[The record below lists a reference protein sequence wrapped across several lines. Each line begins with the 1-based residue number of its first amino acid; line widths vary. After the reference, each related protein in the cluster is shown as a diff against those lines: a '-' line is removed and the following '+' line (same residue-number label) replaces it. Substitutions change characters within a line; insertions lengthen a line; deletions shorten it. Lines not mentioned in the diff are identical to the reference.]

1 MTLADLFVAQ
11 LTDLFRVGLM
21 IMLVITASRTSKN
34 AGTVVPLILGVV
46 FVAVIIPTTLS
57 SDSPSKTIQIGV
69 GLLSNAAILGVL
81 LAVKSLATRLLAARR

>member
-11 LTDLFRVGLM
+11 LTDLFRVGMM
-21 IMLVITASRTSKN
+21 IMLVITASRTAQN

-57 SDSPSKTIQIGV
+57 SDSASKSIQIGV
-69 GLLSNAAILGVL
+69 GLLSNAVILGVL
-81 LAVKSLATRLLAARR
+81 LAVKLLATRLLAARK

>member
-21 IMLVITASRTSKN
+21 IMLVITASRTAQN

-57 SDSPSKTIQIGV
+57 SDSASKSIQIGV
-69 GLLSNAAILGVL
+69 GLLSNAVILGVL
-81 LAVKSLATRLLAARR
+81 LAVKLLATRLLAARK